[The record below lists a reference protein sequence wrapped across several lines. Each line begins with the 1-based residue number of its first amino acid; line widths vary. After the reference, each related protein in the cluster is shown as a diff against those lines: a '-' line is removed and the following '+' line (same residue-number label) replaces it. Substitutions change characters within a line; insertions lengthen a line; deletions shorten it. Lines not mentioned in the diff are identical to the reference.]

1 RLYSSGEYSD
11 LVISCRGKEY
21 HVHKAI
27 VCTQS
32 EFFSTACRTSFK
44 ASEKGKIDL
53 PDDDPQLVHIMIYYL
68 YHFDYDIQLA
78 HEQSH
83 SEGSG
88 PDVDRRDMNKPT
100 GSVLATHARVYS
112 LAEKYLIRGLKTVAV
127 RQFKL
132 AATSF
137 PDIDDFLEAT
147 LEVYSSTVD
156 DDRGLRD
163 VVVETLYTNSN
174 WLDRENVR
182 DVIKELGALTYDLVI
197 YMRRRRAF

>member
-1 RLYSSGEYSD
+1 MNILQQEAGE
-11 LVISCRGKEY
+11 
-21 HVHKAI
+21 
-27 VCTQS
+27 
-32 EFFSTACRTSFK
+32 
-44 ASEKGKIDL
+44 GKIDL
-53 PDDDPQLVHIMIYYL
+53 PDDDPRLVQIMIYYL

-83 SEGSG
+83 SEGSEPG
-88 PDVDRRDMNKPT
+88 VDRRDMNKPT
-100 GSVLATHARVYS
+100 GGVLATHARVYS

-147 LEVYSSTVD
+147 LEVYTSTVE

-174 WLDRENVR
+174 WLDRENAR

-197 YMRRRRAF
+197 YMRRRGAF